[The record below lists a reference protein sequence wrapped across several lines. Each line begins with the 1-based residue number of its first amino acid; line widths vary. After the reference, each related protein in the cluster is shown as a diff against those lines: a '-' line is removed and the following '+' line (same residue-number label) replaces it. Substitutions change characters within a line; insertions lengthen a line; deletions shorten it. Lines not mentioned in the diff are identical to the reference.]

1 MNQSR
6 RRKTTLDAW
15 LNSVITPIYFI
26 DARRRVRF
34 YNTGC
39 FQLTG
44 WMTGDVLGQVCDY
57 HTEDEGVDRF
67 RGELCPPPSVF
78 QGTGHT
84 VAAFLTHKSGHQIAC
99 VQECF
104 PLTNAQGDV
113 EGVLV
118 VLSPLEQP
126 RKMPKPSAAQK
137 WHAELASV
145 RQSIRKNY
153 RRASIVGESRS
164 MQRVISQSQ
173 LAMNSDCPVW
183 ITGETGTGREHL
195 ARTIHY
201 ESAYQTRAFVPLD
214 CRRSAAIELKR
225 TWQRMLEMINPDE
238 PFSSLQPGS
247 LFLIEAEEFPRDLQ
261 QELIELLDRQQHFP
275 ADRRVRVIASSTRK
289 PQDLVDHDQLLPEYR
304 LLLSTLLIELPPLRD
319 RLEDLPLL
327 SQEILENLNRGEDHQ
342 LEGFEDAVVELFQ
355 RYHWPENINE
365 LTEVIQA
372 ARSQAT
378 GVHVTEENLPF
389 RFRAGYDAQRE
400 NPAPAESF
408 TDLESYLERV
418 EREHILAALEQSRFN
433 KTKAAE
439 LLGIPRAKL
448 YRRLESLDIE
458 TED

>member
-1 MNQSR
+1 MNKPR

-15 LNSVITPIYFI
+15 LNSVVTPIYFI

-39 FQLTG
+39 HQLTG
-44 WMTGDVLGQVCDY
+44 WTAGDVLGQVCDY
-57 HTEDEGVDRF
+57 HTEDEGADRF

-78 QGTGHT
+78 QGAGHT
-84 VAAFLTHKSGHQIAC
+84 VAAFLTHKSGREIAC

-104 PLTNAQGDV
+104 PLSNPDGEV

-118 VLSPLEQP
+118 VLSPLEAP
-126 RKMPKPSAAQK
+126 RKAPQQSAAQK
-137 WHAELASV
+137 WHAELASA
-145 RQSIRKNY
+145 RQSIRQKY
-153 RRASIVGESRS
+153 RRVSVVGQSRS

-173 LAMNSDCPVW
+173 LAMNSDCHLW
-183 ITGETGTGREHL
+183 ITGEAGTGREHL

-201 ESAYQTRAFVPLD
+201 ESAFQTRAFVPLD
-214 CRRSAAIELKR
+214 CRNSAAIELKR

-238 PFSSLQPGS
+238 PFSSLQLGS

-261 QELIELLDRQQHFP
+261 QELIELLDRQQKFP
-275 ADRRVRVIASSTRK
+275 ADRRVRVIASSTLS
-289 PQDLVDHDQLLPEYR
+289 PQDLINHDQLLPEYR
-304 LLLSTLLIELPPLRD
+304 LLLSTVTIELTPLRE

-327 SQEILENLNRGEDHQ
+327 AQAILENLNRGEDRQ
-342 LEGFEDAVVELFQ
+342 LEGFEESVLEQFQ
-355 RYHWPENINE
+355 RYHWPENISE
-365 LTEVIQA
+365 LTEVVQA
-372 ARSQAT
+372 AREKSTNSVITA
-378 GVHVTEENLPF
+378 EDLPF
-389 RFRAGYDAQRE
+389 QFRAGYEAQRE
-400 NPAPAESF
+400 HPAQTEAF

-448 YRRLESLDIE
+448 YRRLETLEIE
-458 TED
+458 IED